1 MMEDVERLFTE
12 HFAKDEKNAMMFLRP
27 VQNEASHKITFFL
40 GKNYVIWSLASSHAK
55 WCIFV
60 P

>member
-40 GKNYVIWSLASSHAK
+40 GKNYVIRSLASSHAK
-55 WCIFV
+55 
-60 P
+60 